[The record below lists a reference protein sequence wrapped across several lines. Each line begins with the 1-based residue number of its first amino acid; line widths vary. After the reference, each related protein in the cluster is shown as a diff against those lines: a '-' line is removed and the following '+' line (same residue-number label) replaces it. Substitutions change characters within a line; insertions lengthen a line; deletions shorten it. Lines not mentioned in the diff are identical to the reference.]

1 MPFLEKISPLQSR
14 TNSLKERE
22 FQLFWTFLIGPK
34 NELPS
39 IIIYIWKGFYIGKKA
54 FLNNMGKKLHFTVD
68 NRYKSLHTI
77 LGIYQ
82 PYFLIILPYHFSSL
96 LATVTKYEIVSRRNE
111 IVSRTGYW
119 FAFQLIISASS
130 RSWKEAEW
138 KWNSEMHGLSDF
150 VRRHYSGKQ
159 LTLSNSLLFHE

>member
-1 MPFLEKISPLQSR
+1 MFEMPFLEKISPLQSR

-39 IIIYIWKGFYIGKKA
+39 IIIYIWKGFCIGKKA
-54 FLNNMGKKLHFTVD
+54 LLNNMTKK
-68 NRYKSLHTI
+68 YASLWKIVVIISLQFLWYTI
-77 LGIYQ
+77 ERSRHYCMLSVF
-82 PYFLIILPYHFSSL
+82 YFLV
-96 LATVTKYEIVSRRNE
+96 TVIKDE